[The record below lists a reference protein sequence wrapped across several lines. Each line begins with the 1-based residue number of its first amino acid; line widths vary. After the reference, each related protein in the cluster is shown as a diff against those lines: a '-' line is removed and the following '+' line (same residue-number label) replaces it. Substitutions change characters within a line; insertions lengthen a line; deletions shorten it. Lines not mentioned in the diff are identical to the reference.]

1 MTMTSQSAAENYLDV
16 QKRSNDIFAE
26 DWQIIEKY
34 YLKKLWHQLTLKLL
48 EFVNKEAVFQSNV
61 LVDGFYENFLS
72 DFEHIINPLAM
83 SELVLVIVKKMRS
96 QADKQDAIPGFVE
109 KIRDKVLAKAKD
121 GTVAV
126 VLCNIALATFYL
138 EDRKDNPAARKLME
152 EAGSKLQEFDYVT
165 PVHDRYFALT
175 SAYHR
180 TLGNHAEYYREALR
194 YLGCTKLEN
203 MPVEERRAWASTVAV
218 AALLGKGVY
227 NFGELL
233 MHEVLTSLDG
243 TEQSWLVQLLYAFNK
258 GDIAAFAQL
267 RPRWSGQPDLA
278 KQEQFLKQK
287 VTLMCLIELAFKRP
301 TTQRQISFAEISQAT
316 MVPVEEVEYLLM
328 RALSLDL
335 IRGKINEV
343 DKLVHV
349 TWVQPRVLDVNQ
361 LASVQRKL
369 TAWVTSAAAMEEMM
383 RGSAGDGLM
392 AV

>member
-1 MTMTSQSAAENYLDV
+1 MA
-16 QKRSNDIFAE
+16 
-26 DWQIIEKY
+26 
-34 YLKKLWHQLTLKLL
+34 
-48 EFVNKEAVFQSNV
+48 
-61 LVDGFYENFLS
+61 
-72 DFEHIINPLAM
+72 
-83 SELVLVIVKKMRS
+83 ELVLIIVKKMR
-96 QADKQDAIPGFVE
+96 QNGMQDAIPSFVE
-109 KIRDKVLAKAKD
+109 RIRDKVLAKAKD
-121 GTVAV
+121 GTIAV
-126 VLCNIALATFYL
+126 VLCNIAIGTVHL
-138 EDRKDNPAARKLME
+138 EDRKDHPAARKYME
-152 EAGSKLQEFDYVT
+152 EAGSKLLEFDYVT

-194 YLGCTKLEN
+194 YLGCTKLDG
-203 MPVEERRAWASTVAV
+203 MSVEEKRGWASTVAI

-243 TEQSWLVQLLYAFNK
+243 TDQSWLKQLLLAFNK

-267 RPRWSGQPDLA
+267 RPKWSGQPDLA

-301 TTQRQISFAEISQAT
+301 TTQRQIPFSEISQAT

-369 TAWVTSAAAMEEMM
+369 SAWVTSAAAMEDMM
-383 RGSAGDGLM
+383 RGTTGDGLM
-392 AV
+392 A

>member
-1 MTMTSQSAAENYLDV
+1 
-16 QKRSNDIFAE
+16 
-26 DWQIIEKY
+26 
-34 YLKKLWHQLTLKLL
+34 
-48 EFVNKEAVFQSNV
+48 
-61 LVDGFYENFLS
+61 
-72 DFEHIINPLAM
+72 
-83 SELVLVIVKKMRS
+83 
-96 QADKQDAIPGFVE
+96 
-109 KIRDKVLAKAKD
+109 
-121 GTVAV
+121 
-126 VLCNIALATFYL
+126 
-138 EDRKDNPAARKLME
+138 ME

-194 YLGCTKLEN
+194 YI
-203 MPVEERRAWASTVAV
+203 W
-218 AALLGKGVY
+218 AALSWRKYACVY

-301 TTQRQISFAEISQAT
+301 TTQRQISFAEISQVI
-316 MVPVEEVEYLLM
+316 MIY
-328 RALSLDL
+328 
-335 IRGKINEV
+335 V

-369 TAWVTSAAAMEEMM
+369 TAWVTSAAAME
-383 RGSAGDGLM
+383 RDDAGQRRRRPNGCLIFACMHFWLDLGRALKKYFLGTIAM
-392 AV
+392 